1 MSIKLSSGIEIIPI
15 EQMWDSVWEIEKS
28 KTIGDT
34 LAKTYPG
41 YQWLVRAHA
50 SRGYFVI
57 HCAEIS
63 VALTTNS
70 PYGMLMHV
78 NKIDDAGLLVKK
90 IIRMGGELLERANL
104 VRGRNTGDSP
114 KQVDGV
120 PKQYQ
125 PTRLF
130 TA

>member
-1 MSIKLSSGIEIIPI
+1 MITKLSGGIEIIPI

-41 YQWLVRAHA
+41 YQWLVRAYA

-63 VALTTNS
+63 ASLTTNQ

-78 NKIDDAGLLVKK
+78 NKMDDAGILTKK

-104 VRGRNTGDSP
+104 VRGKSTGDAP
-114 KQVDGV
+114 KQVDGL

-125 PTRLF
+125 PSRLF
-130 TA
+130 SE